1 MSAEQENAQERLSAR
16 LQFNL
21 RTLFGLTAAVALGMG
36 MWAWR
41 AEYGLLL
48 YFLGVSLCVVAV
60 GAALRRVGLIVV
72 GVALL
77 LGTWYGVQF
86 SARRTSTA
94 SGFAWVGGT
103 VPVRVVDAATGEP
116 VPGATVRILSGPNA
130 STARRVPTN
139 HEGRAAVEC
148 ELPVMIERTRHLLG
162 VHERRWIGLGGVA
175 AVVEAKGYVTARVP
189 LRTQLEERY
198 DAGDGRRLPE
208 LRVELQP
215 EEPLD
220 SPGALP

>member
-1 MSAEQENAQERLSAR
+1 MTDEPARPSASLRPR

-41 AEYGLLL
+41 GEYGLLL
-48 YFLGVSLCVVAV
+48 YFLGVSLCVVAA

-94 SGFAWVGGT
+94 SGFAWLGGT

-116 VPGATVRILSGPNA
+116 VPRATVRILSGPNA
-130 STARRVPTN
+130 CTARRVRTN
-139 HEGRAAVEC
+139 HEGCAALEC
-148 ELPVMIERTRHLLG
+148 ELPVIIERTRHLVG
-162 VHERRWIGLGGVA
+162 VHERRWIGLSGVA
-175 AVVEAKGYVTARVP
+175 AIVEAEGYRTARVP
-189 LRTQLEERY
+189 LRTRLAERY
-198 DAGDGRRLPE
+198 DAAGDRRLPE

-215 EEPLD
+215 QEPRQRSAR
-220 SPGALP
+220 SP